1 MQGVDRRLFLASL
14 AAATY
19 AAETTAKGRVFP
31 SVAVRYPDPAT
42 EFTILRLTDPHFTSV
57 LPAPGNR
64 GATARQLLYASDFT
78 GSWQAFR
85 LDLKS

>member
-1 MQGVDRRLFLASL
+1 MQGVDRRLFLVSL

-31 SVAVRYPDPAT
+31 SVAVRYADPAT
-42 EFTILRLTDPHFTSV
+42 EFTVLRLTDPQFTSS

-64 GATARQLLYASDFT
+64 GATRASCCT
-78 GSWQAFR
+78 PPISLEAGKPSAWI
-85 LDLKS
+85 

>member
-19 AAETTAKGRVFP
+19 AAETSAKGRVFP

-42 EFTILRLTDPHFTSV
+42 EFTIVRLTDPQFTS
-57 LPAPGNR
+57 LPPR
-64 GATARQLLYASDFT
+64 PR
-78 GSWQAFR
+78 
-85 LDLKS
+85 